1 MNNVWVQ
8 SANNFM
14 LREVSTQKPVLP
26 QGIYKFQLDQFEN
39 PFLSQVQDQFHFPYK
54 IYGVE
59 SDFINRVLKSW
70 KHTTG
75 NFGILLN
82 GLKGTGKTVTAELIA
97 NQLGLPVIIVSFHST
112 KLISFLNDIQ
122 QDVVVFV
129 DEFEKIYDGY
139 ENSLLT
145 IMDGALKTQHRLF
158 FLLTTNDLRVD
169 KNLLQRPSRVRYVK
183 TFSDLTLSVIMEV
196 VKDKLIHDRWY
207 NATVKFISELPII
220 TMDLIKSV
228 VEEVNI
234 HDEDPENFKD
244 VFNIHADRSNL
255 YNVYKIVNGEKQE
268 VQTYTPTHPDYITE
282 YSVNSH
288 FHAGGNLIGMIT
300 KVISED
306 QFIIKQW
313 DDKTDEYTDEAVY
326 LREKAVRT
334 HQAFANID
342 LVF

>member
-14 LREVSTQKPVLP
+14 LREVSTQKQLLP
-26 QGIYKFQLDQFEN
+26 KGVYKFQLDQFEN
-39 PFLSQVQDQFHFPYK
+39 PYLAQVQEEFVFPYK

-59 SDFINRVLKSW
+59 TDFVDRVICSW

-75 NFGILLN
+75 NFGVLLN

-97 NQLGLPVIIVSFHST
+97 NQLGLPVIIVSFHSA
-112 KLISFLNDIQ
+112 KLISFLNEIQ

-145 IMDGALKTQHRLF
+145 IMDGALKTRHRLF
-158 FLLTTNDLRVD
+158 FLLTTNELRVD

-183 TFSDLTLSVIMEV
+183 TFSDLTLPVIMEV
-196 VKDKLIHDRWY
+196 VKDKLVHDHWY
-207 NATVKFISELPII
+207 DATVKFISELPII
-220 TMDLIKSV
+220 TMDLVKSV

-234 HDEDPENFKD
+234 HDESPENFKD
-244 VFNIHADRSNL
+244 VFNIHADKTDM
-255 YNVYKIVNGEKQE
+255 YNVYKLVDGEKQE
-268 VQTYTPTHPDYITE
+268 VNTYVNVYPDYITE
-282 YSVNSH
+282 YSVNS
-288 FHAGGNLIGMIT
+288 NLHINHRHVGIIT

-306 QFIIKQW
+306 QFVIKEYDENTDQH
-313 DDKTDEYTDEAVY
+313 TDEVVY
-326 LREKAVRT
+326 IREKAVRT
-334 HQAFANID
+334 HLSFVNSG